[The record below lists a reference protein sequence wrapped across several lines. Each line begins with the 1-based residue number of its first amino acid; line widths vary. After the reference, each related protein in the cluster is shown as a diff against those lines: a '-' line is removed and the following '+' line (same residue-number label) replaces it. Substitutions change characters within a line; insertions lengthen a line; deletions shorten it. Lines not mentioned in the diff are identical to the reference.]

1 MAERLRVAFG
11 INTTGHPADQDKRG
25 QTSSKD
31 PSVDSLTHQSA
42 FPPEEPGNSSSRYL
56 NLTSQQP
63 AGYSNTISLVV
74 DTDGRERLAPYIRQS
89 RAGDLGKR
97 KSEAES
103 RGEESGVI
111 SSSDRANTTL
121 AFSAGDTTE
130 ESRGAC
136 PDTACPLG
144 GPAAPSD

>member
-1 MAERLRVAFG
+1 MAQEAAKKFGRNGTRAPRRRERR
-11 INTTGHPADQDKRG
+11 
-25 QTSSKD
+25 
-31 PSVDSLTHQSA
+31 LTHACPVARSRDPPVVASFAQS
-42 FPPEEPGNSSSRYL
+42 
-56 NLTSQQP
+56 Q
-63 AGYSNTISLVV
+63 
-74 DTDGRERLAPYIRQS
+74 
-89 RAGDLGKR
+89 R
-97 KSEAES
+97 KSCITYGDCVS
-103 RGEESGVI
+103 VI